1 MRVLLRS
8 TRPGAAIIHYL
19 VHGTPRYANCTFRHE
34 YPWVQNW
41 KGLSSTG
48 TKSIIDRLHKR
59 SALIQSTSARYHALK
74 TLKRDVGICLESALP
89 FPVGVSCAIAART
102 IAAPCHLRVCRHCG
116 EAKATTCGRPCHKMA
131 TINLELCHAVFPK
144 PIGLP

>member
-1 MRVLLRS
+1 M
-8 TRPGAAIIHYL
+8 
-19 VHGTPRYANCTFRHE
+19 
-34 YPWVQNW
+34 
-41 KGLSSTG
+41 
-48 TKSIIDRLHKR
+48 
-59 SALIQSTSARYHALK
+59 QSTSARYHALK